1 MGWPIPLN
9 TCHECASMGQMR
21 PVSFFFLFFR
31 ICIWKASDWSGW
43 KSSRAIILGEEAERK
58 TGSQKRKSRSSFK
71 TGSDE
76 EGGCPIPP
84 IPFVK
89 YIHNRPYIYNHIIL
103 DSIPDQACP
112 NRTKPGHIG

>member
-21 PVSFFFLFFR
+21 PVSFFFLR
-31 ICIWKASDWSGW
+31 ICILKASDWSSW
-43 KSSRAIILGEEAERK
+43 KSSRAIISGEEAGRK
-58 TGSQKRKSRSSFK
+58 SQKRKPRSGSK

-84 IPFVK
+84 IPFVQ
-89 YIHNRPYIYNHIIL
+89 YIHSRPYI
-103 DSIPDQACP
+103 
-112 NRTKPGHIG
+112 TTT

>member
-9 TCHECASMGQMR
+9 TCHEFASMGQMR
-21 PVSFFFLFFR
+21 PVSFFFFFFLHLHLEGQR
-31 ICIWKASDWSGW
+31 LVGLEKLTSNHIRGGSG
-43 KSSRAIILGEEAERK
+43 KED
-58 TGSQKRKSRSSFK
+58 GSQRRKSRSSSK

-89 YIHNRPYIYNHIIL
+89 YIHNRPYIYNHIIS

-112 NRTKPGHIG
+112 NRTKPEDVG